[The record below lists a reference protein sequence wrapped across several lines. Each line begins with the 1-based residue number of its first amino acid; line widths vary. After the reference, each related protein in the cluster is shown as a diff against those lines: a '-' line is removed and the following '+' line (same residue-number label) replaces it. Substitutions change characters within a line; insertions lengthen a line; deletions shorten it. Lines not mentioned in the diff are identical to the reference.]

1 MERSIPPQSTVCLP
15 LAYFEAHAESQDG
28 LVFQASKFI
37 EHHPHIAEEIRHL
50 PTSREAL
57 QAATRLQH
65 LRRRDWF
72 DVNVIVMDMVL
83 EAKFTQ
89 HAQLYELLLG
99 TGDRELIE
107 ASPVRQRKT
116 TSPSSSKKNSHLAKQ
131 IDSFWGWGENRQG
144 RNELGKA
151 LMRLRDKL
159 RQSPSSDRVQSGSFL

>member
-1 MERSIPPQSTVCLP
+1 LTERSIPPQSTVCLP

-57 QAATRLQH
+57 QAATR
-65 LRRRDWF
+65 F
-72 DVNVIVMDMVL
+72 DVNVNVMDMVL

-116 TSPSSSKKNSHLAKQ
+116 TSPSSTKKNLHLAKQ

-159 RQSPSSDRVQSGSFL
+159 RQSPSSNRVQSGSFL